1 MSKRYEQT
9 PRLNAAG
16 VSTASI
22 LALIVAMAASL
33 PVTAQAEYRCGVQS
47 TPAERHACELAK
59 GDTPDELRR
68 FTDPAFSIY
77 GLYFY
82 DYVSAADVERWAAA
96 RGRMAQANA
105 PADTRNG
112 APKPALAAR

>member
-22 LALIVAMAASL
+22 LALIVAMAASV
-33 PVTAQAEYRCGVQS
+33 PVTAQAEYRCGAQS

-59 GDTPDELRR
+59 RNTPDELRR
-68 FTDPAFSIY
+68 FTDPAFSNF

-82 DYVSAADVERWAAA
+82 DYVSTADVERWEAA